1 MVKVY
6 IDKAISEWEDDGG
19 SAARLEERRMVGTLS
34 QIAWAVQIKSQ
45 VEAEFDRV
53 RKVLEYAMT
62 KQSARDVIDI
72 KCIIQIVED
81 KRTEVME
88 NQQAGYFIREWQ
100 ELGKVSR
107 IIVADPRYQAIKA
120 SQITRIGLR
129 DAHRPDPDAKNP
141 RELEQFCEREE
152 KEP

>member
-1 MVKVY
+1 
-6 IDKAISEWEDDGG
+6 
-19 SAARLEERRMVGTLS
+19 MVGTLG

-45 VEAEFDRV
+45 VEAEFERV

-62 KQSARDVIDI
+62 KQSSTDVIDI
-72 KCIIQIVED
+72 ECIIRILED

-107 IIVADPRYQAIKA
+107 MIVEDPRYQAIKA
-120 SQITRIGLR
+120 SQITRIELR
-129 DAHRPDPDAKNP
+129 D
-141 RELEQFCEREE
+141 
-152 KEP
+152 